1 MTEEKLPLSSLPEYN
16 MPNFLN
22 LFLPYNI
29 IPLIVYSLIFRL
41 ARQYV
46 KTHFWLK
53 FEGFKRYRLQNLTIC
68 WAHAV
73 VVGLGD
79 LVLMF
84 SHPHEI
90 FHEVIEWYDPIA
102 AQLPLISVA
111 YFFQDAIDMLMYEWS
126 SYTLELLLHHFA
138 TCAALVCPGVTGRF
152 TLAAGWALL
161 MEVNSIFLHAR
172 TILQICGLNTQFPGV
187 FRFVVYSN
195 IISFFFFRIVSQ
207 LLWTHWAIYNVP
219 GLHWYFEMIGL
230 LGPVVFGCINGLLF
244 MRLLAS
250 DGFLPESLR
259 AKFMVTRDKN
269 DDQDKEKKKTT

>member
-1 MTEEKLPLSSLPEYN
+1 MSEEKPPISSLPEYN

-22 LFLPYNI
+22 LLLPHNI
-29 IPLIVYSLIFRL
+29 IPLIAYSLIFRL

-46 KTHFWLK
+46 KKNFWLK

-73 VVGLGD
+73 IVGVGD
-79 LVLMF
+79 LILMV

-90 FHEVIEWYDPIA
+90 FHDVINWYNPFA

-126 SYTLELLLHHFA
+126 SYTLELLLHHFV
-138 TCAALVCPGVTGRF
+138 TCAALVCPGVTGKF

-161 MEVNSIFLHAR
+161 MEFNSIFLHAR
-172 TILQICGLNTQFPGV
+172 TILQICGLSVEFPGV
-187 FRFVVYSN
+187 YRSVVYSN
-195 IISFFFFRIVSQ
+195 IITFFLFRIISQ

-230 LGPVVFGCINGLLF
+230 LGPIVFGCINGMLF

-250 DGFLPESLR
+250 DGFLPENLR
-259 AKFMVTRDKN
+259 AKFAMTRDRS
-269 DDQDKEKKKTT
+269 DDQKKEKKT